1 MAARFDDAPDGPVVE
16 LRRKIAL
23 RLRLA
28 DARRPRSRSRRWL
41 SWLLTGA
48 LLVTFSPCQEQAVRT
63 DAAMPMLPVSRPLLA
78 TKPAPPP
85 ADRKDTAGNAT
96 RPTSA
101 PAPKPPPVVVE
112 MPPPIPGPP
121 LALAAAD
128 PPGPPPRKPTPP
140 ARKLRTHAPPTVAAS
155 PAVLVASA
163 TAQEDAPS
171 IAAFPKPAAVDPKL
185 NAEETALILAHREQV
200 AQALYRPGE
209 WNYDGPTRSAA
220 AAASASRKMPMA
232 EEWTAVDTT
241 GSPLPAAMPAAPI
254 EVSYATRLAQPQ
266 TEAVAPT
273 RLADLTPDEQRII
286 LARRGVHE
294 ARPGIRVAI
303 NVKVLET
310 EDPAQYLRSG
320 SPAVPIDAPL
330 PEVPAALLQQK
341 GDWMMVARVHVARN
355 GATDITITRPIDD
368 SALNRAVDQAL
379 SRWRF
384 RPSSAGY
391 GQPEDST
398 IKLSVK
404 VSVG

>member
-1 MAARFDDAPDGPVVE
+1 MSARCHDTPPGPVAE
-16 LRRKIAL
+16 LKRRIAL
-23 RLRLA
+23 RLRLS
-28 DARRPRSRSRRWL
+28 DQRRVRARSSWRRL
-41 SWLLTGA
+41 PWLLTGA
-48 LLVTFSPCQEQAVRT
+48 CLVTLLPCQERAVRI
-63 DAAMPMLPVSRPLLA
+63 DAVMPTLPVSRPLLA

-85 ADRKDTAGNAT
+85 ADRKDTAGNAA
-96 RPTSA
+96 RPTPA

-128 PPGPPPRKPTPP
+128 APGPPPRKPTPP
-140 ARKLRTHAPPTVAAS
+140 ARKLRTRALPAAPVS
-155 PAVLVASA
+155 PAVLAASA
-163 TAQEDAPS
+163 SSREYAPS
-171 IAAFPKPAAVDPKL
+171 MATSPQVAAVDPEL
-185 NAEETALILAHREQV
+185 SPEETALILAHREYI
-200 AQALYRPGE
+200 AGALYHPGQ
-209 WNYDGPTRSAA
+209 WDYWGGALR
-220 AAASASRKMPMA
+220 AAASASRKMPPA
-232 EEWTAVDTT
+232 GEWTALDTT
-241 GSPLPAAMPAAPI
+241 GSPLPATMPAAAV
-254 EVSYATRLAQPQ
+254 EASYMVRLAQPQ
-266 TEAVAPT
+266 TEAAVPT

-294 ARPGIRVAI
+294 TRPAVRVAI
-303 NVKVLET
+303 KVKVLET

-341 GDWMMVARVHVARN
+341 GDWMMVARVHVARD
-355 GATDITITRPIDD
+355 GATEIRITRPIADA
-368 SALNRAVDQAL
+368 ALNRAVDQAL
-379 SRWRF
+379 SRWHF

>member
-1 MAARFDDAPDGPVVE
+1 MSARFDDTPDEPVVE
-16 LRRKIAL
+16 LRRRIAL
-23 RLRLA
+23 RLRLS
-28 DARRPRSRSRRWL
+28 DERRPRSRSWRWL

-48 LLVTFSPCQEQAVRT
+48 LLVTLSPCREQAVRT
-63 DAAMPMLPVSRPLLA
+63 DAPMPTPPISRPLLA
-78 TKPAPPP
+78 TKPAPRP
-85 ADRKDTAGNAT
+85 ADRKVTAGNVT
-96 RPTSA
+96 RPTPA

-128 PPGPPPRKPTPP
+128 APGPPPRKPTPP
-140 ARKLRTHAPPTVAAS
+140 VRKLRTRALPAVAVSRAVLAAS
-155 PAVLVASA
+155 ASSR
-163 TAQEDAPS
+163 EYAPS
-171 IAAFPKPAAVDPKL
+171 MATSPQVAAVDPEL
-185 NAEETALILAHREQV
+185 SPDETALILAHREYI
-200 AQALYRPGE
+200 AGALYHPGQ
-209 WNYDGPTRSAA
+209 WDYWGGALR
-220 AAASASRKMPMA
+220 AAASASRKMPSA
-232 EEWTAVDTT
+232 EDWTTLDTT
-241 GSPLPAAMPAAPI
+241 GSPLPGAMPAVPI
-254 EVSYATRLAQPQ
+254 EVSYSARLAQPQ
-266 TEAVAPT
+266 TEAAVPT
-273 RLADLTPDEQRII
+273 RLADITPDEQRII

-294 ARPGIRVAI
+294 ARPAVRVAI
-303 NVKVLET
+303 KVKVLET

-320 SPAVPIDAPL
+320 SPAVPVDTPL

-355 GATDITITRPIDD
+355 GATEITITRPIADPVV
-368 SALNRAVDQAL
+368 NRAVDQAL

>member
-1 MAARFDDAPDGPVVE
+1 MSARFDDTPDEPVVA
-16 LRRKIAL
+16 LRRRIAL
-23 RLRLA
+23 RLRLS
-28 DARRPRSRSRRWL
+28 DERRPRSRSWRWL
-41 SWLLTGA
+41 SWLLMGA
-48 LLVTFSPCQEQAVRT
+48 LLVTLSPYQEQAVRT
-63 DAAMPMLPVSRPLLA
+63 DAPMPTPPVSRPLLA

-85 ADRKDTAGNAT
+85 TDRKVTAGNVA
-96 RPTSA
+96 RPTPA
-101 PAPKPPPVVVE
+101 PAPKPPPAVVE

-128 PPGPPPRKPTPP
+128 APGPPPRKPTPP
-140 ARKLRTHAPPTVAAS
+140 ARTLRPRALPAEPVS
-155 PAVLVASA
+155 PAVLAASA
-163 TAQEDAPS
+163 SSREYAPPMATS
-171 IAAFPKPAAVDPKL
+171 PQVAAVDPEL
-185 NAEETALILAHREQV
+185 SPEETALILAHREDI
-200 AQALYRPGE
+200 ADALYHPGQ
-209 WNYDGPTRSAA
+209 WDYWGGALR
-220 AAASASRKMPMA
+220 AAASASTKMPPA

-254 EVSYATRLAQPQ
+254 EVSYLERLAHPDS
-266 TEAVAPT
+266 EAAVPT
-273 RLADLTPDEQRII
+273 RLADLTPEEQRII

-294 ARPGIRVAI
+294 ARPTVRVAI
-303 NVKVLET
+303 KVKVLET

-330 PEVPAALLQQK
+330 PEVPAGLLQQK
-341 GDWMMVARVHVARN
+341 GDWMMVARVHVARD
-355 GATDITITRPIDD
+355 GAADITITRPIDD

>member
-1 MAARFDDAPDGPVVE
+1 MSARFDDTPDGPVVA
-16 LRRKIAL
+16 LRRRIAL

-28 DARRPRSRSRRWL
+28 DARRPRSRSWRWL
-41 SWLLTGA
+41 SWLLTAA

-63 DAAMPMLPVSRPLLA
+63 DAAMPTLPVSRPLLA

-128 PPGPPPRKPTPP
+128 TPSPPPRKPTPP
-140 ARKLRTHAPPTVAAS
+140 VRKLRTRALPTEPVS
-155 PAVLVASA
+155 PAVLAASA
-163 TAQEDAPS
+163 SSREHAPS
-171 IAAFPKPAAVDPKL
+171 MAISPQVAAVDPEL
-185 NAEETALILAHREQV
+185 SPEETALILAHREDI
-200 AQALYRPGE
+200 ADALYHPGQ
-209 WNYDGPTRSAA
+209 WDYWGGALR
-220 AAASASRKMPMA
+220 AAASAKMLPA
-232 EEWTAVDTT
+232 EEGTAVDTA
-241 GSPLPAAMPAAPI
+241 GGPLPAAMPAAPI
-254 EVSYATRLAQPQ
+254 EVSYSVRLAQPQ
-266 TEAVAPT
+266 TEAAVPT

-294 ARPGIRVAI
+294 GRPAVRVAI
-303 NVKVLET
+303 KVKVLET

-320 SPAVPIDAPL
+320 SPAVPIATPL
-330 PEVPAALLQQK
+330 PEIPAALRQQK
-341 GDWMMVARVHVARN
+341 GDWMMVARVHVARD
-355 GATDITITRPIDD
+355 GSSEITITRPIPDP
-368 SALNRAVDQAL
+368 ALNRAVDQAL

-384 RPSSAGY
+384 RPSSAGWLAE
-391 GQPEDST
+391 PADST
-398 IKLSVK
+398 IELSLN